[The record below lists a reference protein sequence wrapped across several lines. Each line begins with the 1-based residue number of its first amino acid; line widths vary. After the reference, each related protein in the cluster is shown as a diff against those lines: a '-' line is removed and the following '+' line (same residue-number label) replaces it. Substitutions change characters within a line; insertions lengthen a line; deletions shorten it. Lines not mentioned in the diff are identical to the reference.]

1 MTMPAT
7 MPATTA
13 LLWPTTARMVTMI
26 EAGLPRAFLRP
37 LLLVALRSGSSHGY
51 ELAEQLRMFGLT
63 TVDLA
68 GIYRT
73 LRVLEHDQFVESR
86 WERSE
91 QGPARRVYTLT
102 QAGDLNAVEQ
112 IAWLRDARG
121 FLDHALDAVAN
132 Q

>member
-1 MTMPAT
+1 MLVT
-7 MPATTA
+7 
-13 LLWPTTARMVTMI
+13 TMI
-26 EAGLPRAFLRP
+26 EAGLPRSFLRP

-51 ELAEQLRMFGLT
+51 ELAEQLRQFGLT

-73 LRVLEHDQFVESR
+73 LRVLEHDHFVESR

-91 QGPARRVYTLT
+91 QGPPRRVYALT
-102 QAGDLNAVEQ
+102 ATGDAEARVQ
-112 IAWLRDARG
+112 VAWLCEARG
-121 FLDHALDAVAN
+121 FLDHALDAVTS